1 MTTRHTVAT
10 FTVAAFTI
18 AAATP
23 HALAAQPDAFPEST
37 RPYLYFESFDG
48 VANPAHFTHDLPE
61 GWSQKVSGVTSG
73 EARWNGWTVSDV
85 RHWTWAA
92 GTDERHFF
100 TQGHDQFAII
110 DSKQQRLAERDS
122 MDARMNTAPIDVAG
136 QDTVALEFD
145 QHYRQGK
152 DGQHAQV
159 AVSFDGGEPE
169 VVDKLTHDRYSSHE
183 YFELDVPEGA
193 KTMQVTFGYLGGNDD
208 YWWAVDNVTVRAPFT
223 KAADKPNTIID
234 VISDPQDDPE
244 DYKLAISR
252 LNAMPE
258 KAGALVVNGDLVDNG
273 SQEQWDRFL
282 AARKEVPHDSGV
294 ELWTI
299 GNHEMY
305 GKETSEV
312 HMQRFLKY
320 SGQDKPWNEV
330 VVNGTPLIS
339 VNTEYYSDIDRG
351 GKEPFQRISAEQLKW
366 LDERLAHWD
375 AQGVTALVFTHPLL
389 PGTVSMSHSAWYQND
404 FEDEQAI
411 SDVLS
416 KYNDVVAFTSHSHSS
431 LKQNNWWGTRRYD
444 GTTQGA
450 IGFPVVNTG
459 AILNEYLPDGDHDEE
474 IVDEQAATGLR
485 VKIYDDRVR
494 VEAWDFKDGHG
505 LANPD
510 GEARMIKYQDF
521 SKQKRVAAPPVQPP
535 AESTP
540 ETDPDSASA
549 EGSSAGAKA
558 ALVIGIVAALGGAFA
573 FIASQ
578 FGDQLRGLLPAPIA
592 WFQQR

>member
-73 EARWNGWTVSDV
+73 EARWSGWTVSDV

-223 KAADKPNTIID
+223 KIADKPNTIID

-258 KAGALVVNGDLVDNG
+258 KAGALVINGDLVDNG

-282 AARKEVPHDSGV
+282 AAREEAPHDSGV

-339 VNTEYYSDIDRG
+339 INTEYYSDIDRG

-444 GTTQGA
+444 GTPEGT

-474 IVDEQAATGLR
+474 IVDDKAATGLR
-485 VKIYDDRVR
+485 VKVYDDRIR

-510 GEARMIKYQDF
+510 GEAKMIKYQDF
-521 SKQKRVAAPPVQPP
+521 SKQKRVVAPAAKPNPDTP
-535 AESTP
+535 ADT
-540 ETDPDSASA
+540 AG
-549 EGSSAGAKA
+549 GSSTGEKIAVA
-558 ALVIGIVAALGGAFA
+558 IGILAAIGGAFA
-573 FIASQ
+573 VLAPRVQ
-578 FGDQLRGLLPAPIA
+578 EVLGGLGLPAVPPELI
-592 WFQQR
+592 Q